1 MLKEK
6 RILLKDNEYELARIH
21 KIKSIPVLVIKNL
34 LKLKISHN
42 SDELMVSVSKELV
55 GFKKERLPLHYIVFA
70 SIISCKLEMMG
81 HKFYPLEKSV
91 PGVPESII
99 KNSLI
104 YGKIF
109 KKSQILGRW
118 EERLIVVN
126 EMGLYSY
133 KRFNEQHS
141 MFIGAKSVKEV
152 WTRF

>member
-1 MLKEK
+1 M
-6 RILLKDNEYELARIH
+6 KDNEYELAKIH
-21 KIKSIPVLVIKNL
+21 KIKSIPVLVSKNL

-42 SDELMVSVSKELV
+42 SDELMVSVSKELM

-70 SIISCKLEMMG
+70 SIISRKLEMMG

-99 KNSLI
+99 RNSWI

-118 EERLIVVN
+118 
-126 EMGLYSY
+126 
-133 KRFNEQHS
+133 
-141 MFIGAKSVKEV
+141 
-152 WTRF
+152 